1 MSAFLEVEGLAV
13 EIDSK
18 EVLKGVSL
26 QVAPGETVA
35 IMGPNGSGKS
45 TLVSTIMGKPG
56 YRVTRG
62 DIKIEGE
69 SILASTTDERS
80 RMGLALIS
88 QYQPEL
94 PGLSLEGLIELA
106 LGSRGME
113 IGKVRELVSHEAGAI
128 GFDSRLLARW
138 VNVDLSGGE
147 RKKLETVLAAA
158 IPSKLVIGDEIDS
171 GLDVDALKQVAA
183 RLRRLR
189 DEEGVALLLITHY
202 PRLLAEI
209 APDRVVVLSRGEIVS
224 EGGRELAVELE
235 RTGYGAFEQHDLGLG
250 RP

>member
-1 MSAFLEVEGLAV
+1 MSAFLEVDGLAV

-26 QVAPGETVA
+26 EVAPGETVA

-56 YRVTRG
+56 YQVTRG
-62 DIKIEGE
+62 DIRVEGK
-69 SILASTTDERS
+69 SVLGVSTDERS

-94 PGLSLEGLIELA
+94 PGLSLEELIELA
-106 LGSRGME
+106 FESRGME
-113 IGKVRELVSHEAGAI
+113 IGAVRELVSQEASAI
-128 GFDSRLLARW
+128 GFDSRLLTRW

-158 IPSKLVIGDEIDS
+158 IPGQLVIGDEIDS

-189 DEEGVALLLITHY
+189 DEVGMALLLITHY

-209 APDRVVVLSRGEIVS
+209 APDRVVVLAGGEVVAQ
-224 EGGRELAVELE
+224 GGRELAVELE
-235 RTGYGAFEQHDLGLG
+235 RTGYGALE
-250 RP
+250 